1 MSCRFLRFGRSA
13 VGHRLPAVR
22 VGRRDP
28 ALLRRAPSVH
38 LAQARRRTIPGQRPR
53 SRAGQR
59 LRLRLQRHRDRRRLD
74 PYPRLETAGQDVR
87 VAGLHGGT
95 SAGAFRLPDER
106 LQVRRTPSRRSGLR
120 FRPAL
125 LALRRF
131 GVDPR
136 LHRLPEKQQRPRHD
150 ARRTGLYRP
159 GAARRVTHS
168 IGKTGRINQNKI
180 SYGLCKIASAAA
192 QVLHDPFSMQF
203 GNAHHRL
210 YMRYCGHG
218 RQSPRL
224 GHGAAASGADGKQ
237 LSLDAPQGART
248 AGQTA
253 QIAPLARQLHGI
265 QGFSEEQRWL
275 QHNAR
280 CTGLERSFAVRQTVS
295 GIEKPEIL
303 KLQVSPIQ
311 ERVS

>member
-1 MSCRFLRFGRSA
+1 MEK
-13 VGHRLPAVR
+13 VR
-22 VGRRDP
+22 CCWERATNLNGSFR
-28 ALLRRAPSVH
+28 RRARIC
-38 LAQARRRTIPGQRPR
+38 LC
-53 SRAGQR
+53 
-59 LRLRLQRHRDRRRLD
+59 
-74 PYPRLETAGQDVR
+74 
-87 VAGLHGGT
+87 
-95 SAGAFRLPDER
+95 
-106 LQVRRTPSRRSGLR
+106 
-120 FRPAL
+120 
-125 LALRRF
+125 
-131 GVDPR
+131 
-136 LHRLPEKQQRPRHD
+136 
-150 ARRTGLYRP
+150 RRTGLYRP

-253 QIAPLARQLHGI
+253 QIAPLARQFHGI
-265 QGFSEEQRWL
+265 QGFSEEQR
-275 QHNAR
+275 
-280 CTGLERSFAVRQTVS
+280 
-295 GIEKPEIL
+295 
-303 KLQVSPIQ
+303 
-311 ERVS
+311 